1 MAQFINMYP
10 VELNDGAAPV
20 VSLKQIHVANNKAH
34 RVGAIVT
41 LNGEPIT
48 LGGGCAGT
56 AILASGET
64 VPLTGGITS
73 GNQAYV
79 ELDSSCYLV
88 EGHIDVYV
96 TWYSGALK
104 TTLLHAVGT
113 VKLTQTGTV
122 IDPGTI
128 IPSVEQ
134 LISDIEDAANS
145 IPADYTALIA
155 TIAGAFST
163 TKSYRAG
170 DWAWQGGTLYRFT
183 KDHAAGTWAASDV
196 EAVVVCDEM
205 RDMERSLSNRVN
217 VLHQLVNYGY
227 DGDGQIAKNSTNKI
241 GITRRGTQYTLDNND
256 YSVPT
261 TAETRFKINGDLARA
276 SNAETIQGWT
286 TGLSLVSGHRY
297 RVMAQK
303 ISGETLYASGSQPP
317 WVAVYEAGSSTNIGA
332 GVWSTDKT
340 YYERTFTA
348 GSTPVNIALYIKAGN
363 TCKNAVYQVIL
374 EDITDGLDAKT
385 MNRAIR
391 AIPGAA
397 LQASDTSALMQI
409 TAAESGGS
417 VSYALADAKYP
428 ALWTAAYYCAGALYH
443 LTNDSSAALDN
454 KVFVAA
460 LSSGTFNSGEP
471 VVLALNTRANAL
483 LFKAA
488 ESLGIDDYVLQLFLG
503 DRNIT
508 PWYSPDFIGTNEKTT
523 ATDTTLLKSGVPA
536 DAAAA
541 GQRITENTQRADSV
555 SNRVN
560 VLHQLVDYGY
570 DAGGSL
576 PGDATNKLGVSR
588 VGTQIT
594 LDSYA
599 YDTPTT
605 AETRIR
611 LSGSLARATSAD
623 AVQGWTAGLPL
634 ISGNTYRIT
643 AQRISGAVTVA
654 SDSQTPWVTAYEAG
668 SSSQMGSGN
677 WNDDGSRYE
686 RTFTA
691 GTSAINIAL
700 YVKAGVTCQNAVY
713 QVFLEDITEGLDA
726 QSLKS
731 NMQSMGQSLQ
741 AQITAAVL
749 DTVQKHAETKNWIE
763 DITGNRALLI
773 TGRNGFINTSGET
786 VDPYTTTPNA
796 TWTNT
801 VLNCSPGDEFTIN
814 ANGGSNARAWCFTD
828 ANWSVISVCGQNV
841 ACENTLVTAPANAA
855 HIIINQ
861 KTTDKPCYSGNLTK
875 NQFYSVTG
883 RTEPG
888 SLMFN
893 TNGGLSTYI
902 NNTYQRSEMVYDV
915 GENKTVQLRFP
926 DADFA
931 AQASIR
937 VLFYTADGTF
947 LSFLLYSG
955 ENPHTVKI
963 PATGKYLKILAVSTA
978 AQSSP
983 IVFTLIGQYPIM
995 ETYNLNIINANVTH
1009 DGNTSL
1015 GFSYEVSKG
1024 AFSSG
1029 RLLLPPNYSLTGGKV
1044 PLIVYAHG
1052 SGGMTKWNSGL
1063 GEISGGSYYPYLKYL
1078 SDEGFAVFDCYPWTD
1093 KETIDNTTFSP
1104 IGLSVCKQ
1112 SYLAGI
1118 RYACSR
1124 FNIDINKV
1132 SLLCKSQ
1139 GGHIGHWAV
1148 TQTEFPFK
1156 AVCLFAPA
1164 NGISRT
1170 NLFYNASCRKAIAQ
1184 YAHFD
1189 ATEEE
1194 ISDFITS
1201 GNLASNEN
1209 VQSLYAKNKA
1219 LFVHLMPYINGITN
1233 GSFADFRTEIET
1245 AATQTVPQWL
1255 LDLGLPAKPE
1265 GASAMMICTRKQ
1277 NYVKKGQVPCKFWC
1291 AFDDGSVSSYTNYA
1305 IYYWL
1310 CNGGSE
1316 AYFRVLPT
1324 GTGGHHAMDND
1335 PNALKSSGTTALGI
1349 AYTNMPTAYVEVVE
1363 FIRQE
1368 MGD

>member
-1 MAQFINMYP
+1 MPVQFPNIFHCEISRGPVIAKLYP
-10 VELNDGAAPV
+10 LFYANKEANRIGVYLFMNGRPFVHDGTVEA
-20 VSLKQIHVANNKAH
+20 
-34 RVGAIVT
+34 
-41 LNGEPIT
+41 
-48 LGGGCAGT
+48 T
-56 AILASGET
+56 AILNGGYT
-64 VPLTGGITS
+64 VRLTGSTS
-73 GNQAYV
+73 GN
-79 ELDSSCYLV
+79 L
-88 EGHIDVYV
+88 VYV
-96 TWYSGALK
+96 DLTQECYIKPGPIQVHITCVNGTANISTVLSGFGKVNLTETDTLIDPDSVITVSVSNLLHSIETAVATIPPEYTEMQGSISTFYTDLTFPVNVGQLCWYS
-104 TTLLHAVGT
+104 
-113 VKLTQTGTV
+113 
-122 IDPGTI
+122 
-128 IPSVEQ
+128 
-134 LISDIEDAANS
+134 
-145 IPADYTALIA
+145 
-155 TIAGAFST
+155 
-163 TKSYRAG
+163 
-170 DWAWQGGTLYRFT
+170 GTLYRAKVNISSPEPWT
-183 KDHAAGTWAASDV
+183 AEHWE
-196 EAVVVCDEM
+196 EAVVGDEIWATKS
-205 RDMERSLSNRVN
+205 SLSNRLN
-217 VLHQLVNYGY
+217 ALHQLVNYGY

-241 GITRRGTQYTLDNND
+241 GITRRGTQFTLDNND
-256 YSVPT
+256 YNVPT
-261 TAETRFKINGDLARA
+261 TAETRFKVNGELARA

-297 RVMAQK
+297 RVTAQK
-303 ISGETLYASGSQPP
+303 ISGDTLYASGSQPP
-317 WVAVYEAGSSTNIGA
+317 WIAVYEAGSSTIIGE

-340 YYERTFTA
+340 HYERTFTA
-348 GSTPVNIALYIKAGN
+348 GSTPVNIALYVKAGN

-374 EDITDGLDAKT
+374 EDISDGLDAKT

-397 LQASDTSALMQI
+397 IQASGTSALMRI
-409 TAAESGGS
+409 TATESSGS
-417 VSYALADAKYP
+417 VSYALVDAKAP
-428 ALWTAAYYCAGALYH
+428 TLWTSAYYCAGSLYH

-454 KVFVAA
+454 KVLVAA
-460 LSSGTFNSGEP
+460 FNSGTFNSGEP

-508 PWYSPDFIGTNEKTT
+508 PWYSPDFIGANEKTT

-541 GQRITENTQRADSV
+541 GRRIMENTQRVDSV

-594 LDSYA
+594 LDNNDYSV
-599 YDTPTT
+599 PTT

-611 LSGSLARATSAD
+611 LSGELARATNAE
-623 AVQGWTAGLPL
+623 AVQAWETGITLVSGHTYRATAQK
-634 ISGNTYRIT
+634 ISGV
-643 AQRISGAVTVA
+643 VTVA
-654 SDSQTPWVTAYEAG
+654 SGSQPPWVTAYEAD
-668 SSSQMGSGN
+668 SSTQMGTGARSA
-677 WNDDGSRYE
+677 DQTRYE

-691 GTSAINIAL
+691 GSTPINIAL

-726 QSLKS
+726 KTLKS
-731 NMQSMGQSLQ
+731 DIQNLIQSTNDQFDATEL
-741 AQITAAVL
+741 I
-749 DTVQKHAETKNWIE
+749 IE
-763 DITGNRALLI
+763 GVTGNSALAI

-786 VDPYTTTPNA
+786 VNPYNTTANA
-796 TWTNT
+796 TWTHT
-801 VLNCSPGDEFTIN
+801 VLNCSPGDKFTIN

-828 ANWSVISVCGQNV
+828 ANWSVISVCGESV
-841 ACENTLVTAPANAA
+841 SCSDTLVIAPENAA

-861 KTTDKPCYSGNLTK
+861 KTTDKPCYFGNLVK
-875 NQFYSVTG
+875 KQLYSVTG

-926 DADFA
+926 DADFT

-955 ENPHTVKI
+955 ENPRTVKI

-983 IVFTLIGQYPIM
+983 IVFTLIGQYPIL

-1009 DGNTSL
+1009 SGNTSL

-1024 AFSSG
+1024 AFASG

-1164 NGISRT
+1164 NGISRN

-1233 GSFADFRTEIET
+1233 GSFADFCTEIET

-1349 AYTNMPTAYVEVVE
+1349 SYTNMPTAYVEVVE
-1363 FIRQE
+1363 FIRQK